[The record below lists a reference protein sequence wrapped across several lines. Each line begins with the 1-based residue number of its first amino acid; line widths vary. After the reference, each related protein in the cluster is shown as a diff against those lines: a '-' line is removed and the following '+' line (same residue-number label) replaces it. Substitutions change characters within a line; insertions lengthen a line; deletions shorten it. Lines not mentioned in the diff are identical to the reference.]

1 MVVRVHPS
9 PQNQVITNAAM
20 QVTPTR
26 NMRGERRPSLTTVY
40 SFIGQDMALSMLGEG
55 FDSLIDRKL
64 EFMAM
69 YVERWGTPL
78 TTPSEYKSRCHLQG
92 ILVYYSGVVQRLE
105 HHPVTVGVGGSSP
118 LVTAKL
124 ELIHYSLSRLV
135 QIHIFIDVV
144 SERVSKTNIVVVK
157 RMGV

>member
-1 MVVRVHPS
+1 
-9 PQNQVITNAAM
+9 
-20 QVTPTR
+20 
-26 NMRGERRPSLTTVY
+26 
-40 SFIGQDMALSMLGEG
+40 MALSMLGEG

-105 HHPVTVGVGGSSP
+105 HHPVTVGVGGSNP
-118 LVTAKL
+118 LVTAKYV
-124 ELIHYSLSRLV
+124 EV
-135 QIHIFIDVV
+135 AETV
-144 SERVSKTNIVVVK
+144 
-157 RMGV
+157 